1 MLNER
6 LQTRKKKKLE
16 EVIAKSRRLT
26 DYMLFKPSSCAAVKN
41 SDDETHS
48 PGPSQSQDFE
58 DGEVEVVSS
67 IKIIYYK
74 SCRAPRPKWL
84 LYCLKK
90 FLKKCNVII
99 VKNPLFNDYII
110 YLLFDSK

>member
-1 MLNER
+1 MDRHKIESNRHKNKEVFKSGSAKRKIANE
-6 LQTRKKKKLE
+6 KKNKLE

-48 PGPSQSQDFE
+48 PGPGQSQDL

-90 FLKKCNVII
+90 FLKKV
-99 VKNPLFNDYII
+99 
-110 YLLFDSK
+110 